1 MEYNDYDNR
10 KKLLDRIEKI
20 KDQKH
25 LQNIDT
31 IIMKLEPTIEQYRM
45 EDNQKQINFDML
57 REQTYHSLRTYLD
70 TIEKT
75 KRIKPL
81 PSKPIKIKKKIFK
94 INTSCLEINRIEN

>member
-1 MEYNDYDNR
+1 MEFELYDNR

-57 REQTYHSLRTYLD
+57 REQTYQSLRTYLD
-70 TIEKT
+70 RIEKT

-81 PSKPIKIKKKIFK
+81 PSKPIKI
-94 INTSCLEINRIEN
+94 